1 MYPEAIGKLRARLA
15 DRQKTNCALGETLM
29 NAVRAALCCAL
40 FLLGS
45 TAQAADKVIAGSLG
59 GQAPLWAIY
68 VAVHKG
74 FFAAEDLDVELNFA
88 QSGAAV
94 TQQLTGGSLDV
105 ALSVG
110 ITDPIRAIDKGAP
123 LALIGKPG
131 LKSIADLKGKIISVG
146 ADNDITTV
154 YFEKMMAA
162 NGFKKG
168 DYDTLPAGVA
178 AARFAA
184 LKAGVVD
191 AAIVLPPLNFQAAA
205 QGFATLGLAADYV
218 KDIPFTGM
226 AVHRRWATANLPAA
240 KRILVAIDKSIAWLA
255 DPANRGEA
263 VELLVKVAR
272 SSKED
277 AEASYDYLRRIE
289 FFEPSSRVSR
299 MKLRNLIAM
308 EQSAKTVD
316 ASLTADRLAMPGL
329 TELTD

>member
-1 MYPEAIGKLRARLA
+1 MMFSMAFGPIAQR
-15 DRQKTNCALGETLM
+15 
-29 NAVRAALCCAL
+29 
-40 FLLGS
+40 
-45 TAQAADKVIAGSLG
+45 AQAADKVIAGSLG

-74 FFAAEDLDVELNFA
+74 FFAAEGIDLELNFA

-94 TQQLTGGSLDV
+94 TQQLTGGSLDI

-123 LALIGKPG
+123 LALIRVVGNTAPYVLIGKPG

-154 YFEKMMAA
+154 YFERMMVA
-162 NGFKKG
+162 NGLKKG
-168 DYDTLPAGVA
+168 DYDTIPAGVA

-205 QGFATLGLAADYV
+205 SGFVTLGLAADYV

-226 AVHRRWATANLPAA
+226 AVHRRWAAANMPAA
-240 KRILVAIDKSIAWLA
+240 KRILAATSKSIAWLT
-255 DPANRGEA
+255 DLSHRDEA
-263 VELLVKVAR
+263 IELLIKVAR

-289 FFEPSSRVSR
+289 FFEPTNKLSRT
-299 MKLRNLIAM
+299 KLSNLVAM
-308 EQSAKTVD
+308 EQRAGTVGPTF
-316 ASLTADRLAMPGL
+316 AINRLVMPDL